1 MRQATYSAEKSIR
14 HNLIYFNVVKKKKK
28 LPSVKNYNCIFYRRH
43 QILLI
48 EKLFTKLFAFV
59 EIIFVSF
66 SKNCRCERRK
76 AEETKGRE
84 GGRWKEHVFER
95 IIEEKISWVYLP
107 PPPSPSF
114 PSFAFQRVWKKV
126 WRGEGPRLDRERE
139 YISRYWL
146 EWLCLLPLDTVST
159 AFLHAHA
166 FENNFSSPR

>member
-95 IIEEKISWVYLP
+95 IIEEKISVGVS
-107 PPPSPSF
+107 PPPSPPLSLLLLSNVF
-114 PSFAFQRVWKKV
+114 GKKF
-126 WRGEGPRLDRERE
+126 GEEKGLDLTGKGNI
-139 YISRYWL
+139 YQG
-146 EWLCLLPLDTVST
+146 TG
-159 AFLHAHA
+159 
-166 FENNFSSPR
+166 